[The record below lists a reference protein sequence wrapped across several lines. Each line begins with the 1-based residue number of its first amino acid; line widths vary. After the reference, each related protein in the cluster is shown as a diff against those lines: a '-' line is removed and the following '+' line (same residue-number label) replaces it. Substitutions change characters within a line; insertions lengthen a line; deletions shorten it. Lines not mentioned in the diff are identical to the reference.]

1 MYATIQKWG
10 NSQGLRL
17 PKKLLDS
24 LGIKE
29 SDKVELTLVDDAITI
44 RPVTKEGHKT
54 LEERLTAF
62 YGVSS
67 EELPRIEN
75 EEISWGKA
83 LGTEL

>member
-17 PKKLLDS
+17 PKLLLDS

-29 SDKVELTLVDDAITI
+29 SDQVELSVVDNAITI
-44 RPVTKEGHKT
+44 RPVSVPTHKT
-54 LEERLTAF
+54 LEQRLTAF

-67 EELPRIEN
+67 EELPRIQS
-75 EEISWGKA
+75 EEVSWGGA
-83 LGTEL
+83 QGSEL